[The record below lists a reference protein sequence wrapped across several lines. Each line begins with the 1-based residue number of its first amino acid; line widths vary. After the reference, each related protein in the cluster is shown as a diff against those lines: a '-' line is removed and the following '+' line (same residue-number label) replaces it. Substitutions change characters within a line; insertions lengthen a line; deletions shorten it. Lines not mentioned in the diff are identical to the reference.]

1 MYLSNG
7 NPTEAVDVMH
17 YCWKGYWPEKRA
29 PSIQEIFL
37 NGESWKANHE
47 FNDRDVIELSY
58 VIDKYNNEKVYL
70 NFEIYPETFSTQQ
83 GGDFQKSPEKID
95 FKIINESNNKL
106 VLEAPRKNGAYR
118 IFVFAKNDYNQY
130 SVANIPF
137 KVR

>member
-37 NGESWKANHE
+37 NGKNWKANHT
-47 FNDRDVIELSY
+47 FSKNDEIELSY
-58 VIDKYNNEKVYL
+58 VIDKYNNDEVYL
-70 NFEIYPETFSTQQ
+70 NFEIYPETYSTQQ
-83 GGDFQKSPEKID
+83 GGDYQESPDKID
-95 FKIINESNNKL
+95 FEIIAQSSNKL
-106 VLEAPRKNGAYR
+106 VLKAPRKNGAYR
-118 IFVFAKNDYNQY
+118 IFVFANNIHDQY

-137 KVR
+137 KIN